1 MRTLILSLVNS
12 VFAIRYRNA
21 GKFSFGKNS
30 KIAFWRLRGRG
41 GRIRIGE
48 DSIIHCSIDFDGPDG
63 QVTIG
68 DRCYLGASHL
78 VCHTGIDIGNDVI
91 MSWGITV
98 VDHNSHSVNW
108 NERKNDV
115 ALWMRGEKDWTG
127 VKIAPVKIGDKAWI
141 GFGASILK
149 GVQIGEGAV
158 VGAHSVVT
166 KNIPAYAVVAGNPA
180 QIIRQME
187 TSA

>member
-1 MRTLILSLVNS
+1 MRNLVFKILNS
-12 VFAIRYRNA
+12 VFALRYRSA
-21 GKFSFGKNS
+21 EKYSFGENC

-41 GRIRIGE
+41 GRIRIGS
-48 DSIIHCSIDFDGPDG
+48 DCIIHCSIDFDGPDG

-68 DRCYLGASHL
+68 DRCFIGASHL
-78 VCHTGIDIGNDVI
+78 VCHTGIDIGDDVI

-108 NERKNDV
+108 EQRRHDV
-115 ALWMRGEKDWTG
+115 ALWMRGEKDWTN

-141 GFGASILK
+141 GFGVSILK

-158 VGAHSVVT
+158 IGAQSVVT
-166 KNIPAYAVVAGNPA
+166 RDVPPFAVVAGNPA

-187 TSA
+187 TGA

>member
-1 MRTLILSLVNS
+1 MRTLVLNLLNS
-12 VFAIRYRNA
+12 VFALRYRQA
-21 GKFSFGKNS
+21 DKFSFGKNN

-41 GRIRIGE
+41 GRIRVG
-48 DSIIHCSIDFDGPDG
+48 DDCIIHCSIDFDGPDG

-68 DRCYLGASHL
+68 DRCFLGASHL

-98 VDHNSHSVNW
+98 VDHNSHALDW
-108 NERKNDV
+108 DLRKNDV
-115 ALWMRGEKDWTG
+115 ALWMKGEKDWTG
-127 VKIAPVKIGDKAWI
+127 VKVGRVKIGDKAWI

-149 GVQIGEGAV
+149 GVQIGDGAV
-158 VGAHSVVT
+158 VGAQSVVT
-166 KNIPAYAVVAGNPA
+166 KDVPPYAVVAGNPA

-187 TSA
+187 ICA